1 MVLVNSPIP
10 TRTPGQTYNMVAAG
24 TLRHVVTIQSPPDGS
39 QQNESGAVIGDWVDV
54 ATIRASIT
62 PVGAREIEIA
72 RGFADTAAHRVIIR
86 YRAGINTT
94 QRLEFGNRY
103 FYING
108 VVNPGEENI
117 ILELY
122 CSEGE

>member
-1 MVLVNSPIP
+1 MIP
-10 TRTPGQTYNMVAAG
+10 AG
-24 TLRHVVTIQSPPDGS
+24 ILRNVVTIQSPPDGS

-54 ATIRASIT
+54 ASVRANIT

-86 YRAGINTT
+86 YRSGVNAT
-94 QRLEFGNRY
+94 QRLKFKDRLL
-103 FYING
+103 YING

-122 CSEGE
+122 CSSGE